1 VRQTGREDRCGSP
14 QATAATCSPQRQIP
28 PLGSTA
34 SLSPPPVLLALVRL
48 VVPPVH
54 RWRAASHDFS
64 SAYPRELVQRA
75 RKSIGMA
82 QQGVRI
88 PAARISPSLDSGK
101 GHESAGKGDSLNIKE
116 IERLPSQPL
125 IS

>member
-1 VRQTGREDRCGSP
+1 LRLAAGDCCDLLSSATNSSSWLDRF
-14 QATAATCSPQRQIP
+14 A
-28 PLGSTA
+28 
-34 SLSPPPVLLALVRL
+34 PPPVLLALVRL

-82 QQGVRI
+82 QQGARI